1 MKGKAFISF
10 GAPRLDARDIREVM
24 STLRSGWL
32 GTGPRTARFE
42 SGFNSYIGG
51 RETVAVSSGTAAL
64 HLALMASGIR
74 PGDEVITAPLTF
86 AATANAI
93 LASGAVPRFADVERG
108 TQNIDPECAARAVT
122 RKTRAIIPVHL
133 AGRPCGMGRILALA
147 RQHKLA
153 VIEDAAHAIE
163 GIYQGRHLGTIG
175 DFGCF
180 SFTPNKNLTTGEGG
194 AVTMRSARTAGK
206 IRMFAGQGL
215 SANAW
220 QRFSGRKTADYRIMM
235 PGFKYAM
242 TDLNAAVGL
251 NQLGKIE
258 GWWRRRQAVWNYYT
272 DRLHGLPVFLPSS
285 NVPGGRHAL
294 HLFTVHLDLEHLTP
308 SRDGI
313 RRILAG
319 EGVGTG
325 VHYISLHL
333 HPYYRGRFGFKP
345 ADFPNARWIS
355 SRTLSLPLSPH
366 LTDAE
371 VERVAGTFRRV
382 LMKKARARS

>member
-1 MKGKAFISF
+1 MKGNASIIF
-10 GAPRLDARDIREVM
+10 GAPRIDATDRREVM
-24 STLRSGWL
+24 ATLRSGWL

-42 SGFNSYIGG
+42 SGFNSYVGA

-64 HLALMASGIR
+64 HLALIAAGVKT
-74 PGDEVITAPLTF
+74 GGEVVTTPLTF

-93 LASGAVPRFADVERG
+93 LASGAVPRFADVDRV
-108 TQNIDPECAARAVT
+108 TQNITAESASRAVT

-133 AGRPCGMGRILALA
+133 AGRPCDMDGIMALA
-147 RQHKLA
+147 KKRRLV

-163 GIYQGRHLGTIG
+163 GIYRGSHLGTIG

-194 AVTMRSARTAGK
+194 AVCVRRAGQAK
-206 IRMFAGQGL
+206 AVRVCAGQGI

-220 QRFSGRKTADYRIMM
+220 QRFAGRKAGGYQAVM

-242 TDLNAAVGL
+242 SDLNAAVGL

-258 GWWRRRQAVWNYYT
+258 GWWRRRLAVWEYYT
-272 DRLHGLPVFLPSS
+272 GRLRGLPVILPSS
-285 NVPGGRHAL
+285 MVSRGRHAL
-294 HLFTVHLDLEHLTP
+294 HLFTVHLELEHLKQ
-308 SRDGI
+308 SRNEM
-313 RRILAG
+313 RRVLAG
-319 EGVGTG
+319 QGIGTG
-325 VHYISLHL
+325 VHYESLHL

-345 ADFPNARWIS
+345 ADFPNAWWIS
-355 SRTLSLPLSPH
+355 GRTLSLPLSPH

-371 VERVAGTFRRV
+371 VERVAETFRRV
-382 LMKKARARS
+382 LLKSARSRR